1 MYPTNGPASEKGN
14 TLSTRHGD
22 AVMDVLFDLIAIE
35 WAKLGVDENS
45 LAELSQTVF
54 GYDSLKFRLT
64 H

>member
-54 GYDSLKFRLT
+54 G
-64 H
+64 